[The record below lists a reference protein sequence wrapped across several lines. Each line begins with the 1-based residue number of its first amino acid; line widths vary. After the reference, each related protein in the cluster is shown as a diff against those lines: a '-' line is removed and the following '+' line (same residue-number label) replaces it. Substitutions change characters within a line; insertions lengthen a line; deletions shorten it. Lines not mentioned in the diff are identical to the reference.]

1 MKQVSKVEFVQMFSE
16 EMKKGRK
23 ISLDMT
29 SVLKCGKDIKKT
41 DNPYVGSTITKSVS
55 LSGMAGCDYSNMVNA
70 QLGREDKEQT
80 FVSQPRTWGTH
91 VNEYFVEHKGN
102 YYLQMKVEASSTP
115 VYRIDGEVVE
125 TAKLEPFLYAKKD
138 PNTQAE
144 LDKKVVIRDVKLD
157 NLKVIRFNG
166 EEIVIV

>member
-1 MKQVSKVEFVQMFSE
+1 MKQVSKVEFVNMFSE

-29 SVLKCGKDIKKT
+29 SELKIGKDIKKT
-41 DNPYVGSTITKSVS
+41 GNPFIGSTITKSVS
-55 LSGMAGCDYSNMVNA
+55 LSGMAGASYENMVNA

-80 FVSQPRTWGTH
+80 FVAQPRTWGTH

-102 YYLQMKVEASSTP
+102 YYLQVKVEASSTP
-115 VYRIDGEVVE
+115 VYRVDGVEVE
-125 TAKLEPFLYAKKD
+125 TAKLEPFLPARGEA
-138 PNTQAE
+138 NTQAD

-166 EEIVIV
+166 EELAIV

>member
-29 SVLKCGKDIKKT
+29 SELKVGKDIRKT
-41 DNPYVGSTITKSVS
+41 GNPYAENTITKSVS
-55 LSGMAGCDYSNMVNA
+55 LSGMAGASYENIVNA

-80 FVSQPRTWGTH
+80 FVAQPRTWGVH

-115 VYRIDGEVVE
+115 VYRIDGVEVE
-125 TAKLEPFLYAKKD
+125 TAKLEPFIPAKSEA
-138 PNTQAE
+138 NTQAE
-144 LDKKVVIRDVKLD
+144 LTKKVIIRDIKLD

-166 EEIVIV
+166 EELAIV